1 MHLITTPIHCQK
13 FRRFR
18 LRHKLLLYLGMGCLF
33 NKQTNQPQIF
43 SSSVCCTQ
51 LRIKRGN
58 FFSSSLPSSSLSPL
72 TPVSPTLTSS
82 SSPPA
87 CSLSPS
93 YPPALIFC
101 RLPEDLISFIRVE
114 LICGGDYM
122 FWGWER
128 FPRQRMFLSPTY
140 QLLRTA
146 GSASYKEMIKRKRL
160 LVMPNAYNYGRALI
174 QNWSYS
180 PASTT
185 LRRFISFYSRYR
197 VLKLAGTLK

>member
-51 LRIKRGN
+51 SRIKRGN

-82 SSPPA
+82 SSPQLAPVA
-87 CSLSPS
+87 QLSPS
-93 YPPALIFC
+93 SDFLQATWGF
-101 RLPEDLISFIRVE
+101 DLIYQ
-114 LICGGDYM
+114 GGAHLWWDYM

-160 LVMPNAYNYGRALI
+160 LVMPNTYNYGRALI